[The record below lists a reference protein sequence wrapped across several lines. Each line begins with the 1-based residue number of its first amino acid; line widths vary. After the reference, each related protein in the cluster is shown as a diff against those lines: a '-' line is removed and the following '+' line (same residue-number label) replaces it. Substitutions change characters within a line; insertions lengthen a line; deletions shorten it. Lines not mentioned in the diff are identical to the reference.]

1 MRLPLCLGLN
11 ILSWPILWLSVA
23 KEIFIFGDKMDC
35 LGPRK
40 FQSRFP
46 YCRIS
51 ELLTIRT
58 IGRKLLNDSLQ
69 STASVFVGEG

>member
-1 MRLPLCLGLN
+1 MRLTVCLGFN
-11 ILSWPILWLSVA
+11 ILSWPILWLSVS
-23 KEIFIFGDKMDC
+23 KEVLIFGDKMDC
-35 LGPRK
+35 LCPRN
-40 FQSRFP
+40 FQNRFP

-58 IGRKLLNDSLQ
+58 IWRKLLNDSLK